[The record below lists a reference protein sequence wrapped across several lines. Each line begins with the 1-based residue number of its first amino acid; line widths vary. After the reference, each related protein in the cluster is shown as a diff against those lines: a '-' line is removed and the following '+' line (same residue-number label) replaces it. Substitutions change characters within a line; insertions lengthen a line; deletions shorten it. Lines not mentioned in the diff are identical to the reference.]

1 MSEIKEIQ
9 AWMREFF
16 STHRKLTPEEKRQR
30 TAVIRSIAERCRED
44 ADARSY
50 TEWIVEQLKSEL
62 PMEAQVFR
70 ACCLDGASRP
80 TSRQMG
86 RDLNMDKRSIH
97 RCICRLLDAALP
109 LVFGLDGLYVED
121 KLHR

>member
-1 MSEIKEIQ
+1 MTEIEETQ

-16 STHRKLTPEEKRQR
+16 STHRELTPAKKQQR
-30 TAVIRSIAERCRED
+30 TAAIRSIAERSRED

-50 TEWIVEQLKSEL
+50 TEWIVEQIKPAL

-70 ACCLDGASRP
+70 AYYLNGTSRP
-80 TSRQMG
+80 TARQVG
-86 RDLNMDKRSIH
+86 HDLNMDKRSVY
-97 RCICRLLDAALP
+97 RCIRRLLDTALP